1 MLKKCFIILPLLFC
15 LLLSGCG
22 FLYTTSIDDKDKSP
36 RSIARDTRDC
46 FVECVKAND
55 TESISDM
62 FCEATPVSAEEIDN
76 LLDNIEGE
84 IVSIETNGIHDG
96 LKQSRDGVYTIYT
109 YAAICTAYT
118 DDGKEYKLSIS
129 GVTAWEGIPSRIGL
143 DSITLA
149 DEQTDERYGVGLW
162 KIG

>member
-1 MLKKCFIILPLLFC
+1 MSKRCFIIIPLLFC

-36 RSIARDTRDC
+36 WMIARDTRDC
-46 FVECVKAND
+46 FVEYVQTND

-84 IVSIETNGIHDG
+84 IVSIETNGINDG
-96 LKQSRDGVYTIYT
+96 LKESRDGVYTIYT
-109 YAAICTAYT
+109 YAATCRVLT
-118 DDGKEYKLSIS
+118 DSENEYKIGFS
-129 GVTAWEGIPSRIGL
+129 GTVIWEEIPSRIGL
-143 DSITLA
+143 NHITIMN
-149 DEQTDERYGVGLW
+149 EETKEKYGVGLW